1 MPVLVAVHAVVA
13 TSVVATVTVTVIA
26 AVAVVAVVAAVT
38 VVAVAAVRIH
48 FCVVCLG
55 AQTASAAP
63 EAVTEAK
70 QGDMSFLTRI
80 K

>member
-63 EAVTEAK
+63 CFEAK
-70 QGDMSFLTRI
+70 HGDMSFLTRI

>member
-26 AVAVVAVVAAVT
+26 AVAVVAVVA
-38 VVAVAAVRIH
+38 VAAVRIH

-55 AQTASAAP
+55 AQTASAAL
-63 EAVTEAK
+63 EAK